1 MSDLGAD
8 PILSHFKT
16 MATYNERS
24 NEILYT
30 ACAALTDEDRKKARP
45 VFFGSIHATLNHIL
59 LGDRIWMARFEGGSA
74 PSTNLDAILFED
86 FGDLSA
92 ARREMDARISAFVD
106 QLPAS
111 WLDGTFEYLNN
122 SGKACA
128 DPAAVLLAHFFN
140 HQTHHRGQVHA
151 LLSDTPVAPPPMD
164 LHRVVLG

>member
-1 MSDLGAD
+1 M
-8 PILSHFKT
+8 
-16 MATYNERS
+16 

-45 VFFGSIHATLNHIL
+45 VFGSIHATSTTSSWATASGWRGL
-59 LGDRIWMARFEGGSA
+59 RKAA

-92 ARREMDARISAFVD
+92 ARRDGCAHLRCRPIA
-106 QLPAS
+106 AS
-111 WLDGTFEYLNN
+111 WLNGTFEYLNN